1 MDKKKSAFNADV
13 VIGVFGIL
21 LSVWWIVM
29 ALGFPGSTAKDGT
42 PGPAVFPIGTAAI
55 LIVLSVLMILA
66 GLKNKTTYFNFRQMD
81 RDNKI
86 ALALSVVCFIL
97 FLILWNYV
105 HYIAA
110 RFVMSFGLGV
120 LYRMKPVKAA
130 LLGAVF
136 GAGTYFFFT
145 KVLMV
150 MLDIAR

>member
-21 LSVWWIVM
+21 LSVWWIDM

-42 PGPAVFPIGTAAI
+42 PGPAVFPIGTAAF

-105 HYIAA
+105 HYIMDITVHLF
-110 RFVMSFGLGV
+110 FVSVIKGSVIKLQK
-120 LYRMKPVKAA
+120 YSI
-130 LLGAVF
+130 
-136 GAGTYFFFT
+136 YC
-145 KVLMV
+145 
-150 MLDIAR
+150 

>member
-29 ALGFPGSTAKDGT
+29 ALGFPGSTARNGT
-42 PGPAVFPIGTAAI
+42 PGPAVFPIGTARFNC
-55 LIVLSVLMILA
+55 SVCAVILA

-110 RFVMSFGLGV
+110 SFVMSFGLGV

>member
-42 PGPAVFPIGTAAI
+42 PGPAI

-110 RFVMSFGLGV
+110 SFVMSFGLGV

>member
-1 MDKKKSAFNADV
+1 
-13 VIGVFGIL
+13 
-21 LSVWWIVM
+21 M

-86 ALALSVVCFIL
+86 ALALSVACFIL
-97 FLILWNYV
+97 FSHSLELCPLHCGQLCNVLWTWRPLSDEAGRGYP
-105 HYIAA
+105 AWRGFSA
-110 RFVMSFGLGV
+110 RA
-120 LYRMKPVKAA
+120 PV
-130 LLGAVF
+130 
-136 GAGTYFFFT
+136 FFT